1 MNFGEKL
8 NMILK
13 ERKMSI
19 AELSRRSG
27 ISADTLYSYRR
38 RNSRKIDPEVYTAVA
53 DALNIDVTYFLDP
66 ATQDVPPRG
75 DERFA
80 NLILRVPEIE
90 IILELTPSELKR
102 VIDFARGLIAAR
114 PEKRD

>member
-8 NMILK
+8 NLILK
-13 ERKMSI
+13 ERKMSV

-27 ISADTLYSYRR
+27 INADTLYSYRR
-38 RNSRKIDPEVYTAVA
+38 RNSRKIDPEIYTAVA

-66 ATQDVPPRG
+66 ATQDVPLRG
-75 DERFA
+75 DERFT
-80 NLILRVPEIE
+80 NLLFRVPEIE
-90 IILELTPSELKR
+90 IILDLTPTELKR

-114 PEKRD
+114 TE

>member
-13 ERKMSI
+13 ERQISV
-19 AELSRRSG
+19 AELARRSG

-66 ATQDVPPRG
+66 ATQDVPPRV
-75 DERFA
+75 DERLA
-80 NLILRVPEIE
+80 NLIRRVPEAE
-90 IILELTPSELKR
+90 TILDLTPSELKR
-102 VIDFARGLIAAR
+102 VVDFARGLIAAR
-114 PEKRD
+114 PKQE